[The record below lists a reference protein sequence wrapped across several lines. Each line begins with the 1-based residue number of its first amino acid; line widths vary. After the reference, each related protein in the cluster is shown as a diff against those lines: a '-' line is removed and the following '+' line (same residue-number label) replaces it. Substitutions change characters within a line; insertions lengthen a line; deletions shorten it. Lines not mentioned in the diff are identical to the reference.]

1 MELYT
6 SHGAIIST
14 AMLLV
19 SDSILGKLY
28 TYTPDGIR
36 SSKTVNGTKT
46 EYLLNGTQIL
56 AQKTGSDVMWF
67 FYDST
72 GTRIGVQQGNVTAY
86 YMYNLQGDVVGLAD
100 AATGKIIAKYLYDAW
115 GKCVSVENADG
126 YTIGTANPFRYCG
139 YYYDNDTGL
148 YYLQSRYYD
157 PAIGRFINADTYTTT
172 DADGLLSTN
181 MFAYCENNP
190 VMGTDPTGEWVHLAV
205 GAIVGGI
212 MGGISAAAFGGNV
225 ISGIATGAL
234 GGALAISGAGRAA
247 QIVGSA
253 ALSAINNTV
262 TQLTS
267 KPIAS
272 FSINELITET
282 ASGALA
288 GVLGGEGA
296 SITNAKSIMGYG
308 KQAIKQIKGNIKH
321 GKSVFKPIKNYL
333 SRAHVK
339 GNQSVFKAFAKSITL
354 PTLYSNGRNIYKQFF
369 VNR

>member
-1 MELYT
+1 
-6 SHGAIIST
+6 
-14 AMLLV
+14 
-19 SDSILGKLY
+19 
-28 TYTPDGIR
+28 
-36 SSKTVNGTKT
+36 
-46 EYLLNGTQIL
+46 
-56 AQKTGSDVMWF
+56 
-67 FYDST
+67 
-72 GTRIGVQQGNVTAY
+72 
-86 YMYNLQGDVVGLAD
+86 
-100 AATGKIIAKYLYDAW
+100 
-115 GKCVSVENADG
+115 
-126 YTIGTANPFRYCG
+126 
-139 YYYDNDTGL
+139 
-148 YYLQSRYYD
+148 
-157 PAIGRFINADTYTTT
+157 
-172 DADGLLSTN
+172 
-181 MFAYCENNP
+181 
-190 VMGTDPTGEWVHLAV
+190 MGTDPTGEWVHLAV

-296 SITNAKSIMGYG
+296 SITNAKRIMGYG
-308 KQAIKQIKGNIKH
+308 NQAIKQIKGNIKH

>member
-1 MELYT
+1 
-6 SHGAIIST
+6 
-14 AMLLV
+14 
-19 SDSILGKLY
+19 
-28 TYTPDGIR
+28 
-36 SSKTVNGTKT
+36 
-46 EYLLNGTQIL
+46 
-56 AQKTGSDVMWF
+56 
-67 FYDST
+67 
-72 GTRIGVQQGNVTAY
+72 
-86 YMYNLQGDVVGLAD
+86 
-100 AATGKIIAKYLYDAW
+100 
-115 GKCVSVENADG
+115 
-126 YTIGTANPFRYCG
+126 
-139 YYYDNDTGL
+139 
-148 YYLQSRYYD
+148 
-157 PAIGRFINADTYTTT
+157 
-172 DADGLLSTN
+172 

-190 VMGTDPTGEWVHLAV
+190 VMGVDPTGEWVHLAV

-369 VNR
+369 GNR